1 MAQEIGCKIPEPFCV
16 NELINGSGSIRSVI
30 RPAHVLIDEVYPIL
44 ADALRNYLGSEVVIL
59 CLKCL
64 LETQETRMEN
74 YLNTCISTN

>member
-44 ADALRNYLGSEVVIL
+44 ADALRNYLGSEVVCAIMTDQKE
-59 CLKCL
+59 LKMK
-64 LETQETRMEN
+64 EEKYAIRKN
-74 YLNTCISTN
+74 NRG